1 MYPVSVGITDRA
13 GPEDGMN
20 DVEKKKGSGFGVLDT
35 VLVAAAVIGG
45 VLVVLWALKAV
56 AGLILFAFKLAIL
69 VVIVLVVIR
78 IVHVFTRH
86 D

>member
-1 MYPVSVGITDRA
+1 
-13 GPEDGMN
+13 MN